1 MKLRNF
7 SPIVISLLVGA
18 ALGYC
23 LGPLSSPAPAP
34 APEPEQKS
42 ESEQAKQPDRG
53 DRGDRAANRALR
65 ARIKE
70 LEDMLAKQGIE
81 VEKMKE
87 EETTRRDRGPRNWD
101 FRADMERLKKEE
113 PERYA
118 QITNS
123 MAQFRRH
130 RLERAQ
136 SKIDFLSS
144 IDTSRMSPAMLK
156 VHSDLQD
163 MIARRE
169 EIESKMHSI
178 MDMTEEDR
186 HALFGE
192 MRETDERI
200 RELNRFERDN
210 LLVQTAEALGFQG
223 DDAAEIID
231 TVKSIYEATDS
242 GWGFGGPGGPGRRGG
257 RGGRGGPGGRG
268 GNR

>member
-1 MKLRNF
+1 MKIRNF
-7 SPIVISLLVGA
+7 SPVVISLLAGA
-18 ALGYC
+18 AIGFC
-23 LGPLSSPAPAP
+23 FAPSAGAP
-34 APEPEQKS
+34 KAAPEKTSPKMVKA
-42 ESEQAKQPDRG
+42 ESRPDE
-53 DRGDRAANRALR
+53 AAEKEMRVLR
-65 ARIKE
+65 SRIKE
-70 LEDMLAKQGIE
+70 LEDMLAKKGVE
-81 VEKMKE
+81 VEEMKE
-87 EETTRRDRGPRNWD
+87 ESSRRERRDRPRD

-156 VHSDLQD
+156 VHSELQD
-163 MIARRE
+163 MIEKRE
-169 EIESKMHSI
+169 AVEEKMRGF
-178 MDMTEEDR
+178 MDMTEEER
-186 HALFGE
+186 REAFQEIGE
-192 MRETDERI
+192 IDGRI
-200 RELNRFERDN
+200 RELNRAERDN

>member
-1 MKLRNF
+1 MKIRNF
-7 SPIVISLLVGA
+7 SPVVISLLAGA
-18 ALGYC
+18 AIGFC
-23 LGPLSSPAPAP
+23 FAPSAGAP
-34 APEPEQKS
+34 KTAPEKTSPKMVKA
-42 ESEQAKQPDRG
+42 ESRPDE
-53 DRGDRAANRALR
+53 AAEKEMRVLR
-65 ARIKE
+65 SRIKE
-70 LEDMLAKQGIE
+70 LEDMLAKQGVE
-81 VEKMKE
+81 VEEMKE
-87 EETTRRDRGPRNWD
+87 ESSRRERRDRPRD
-101 FRADMERLKKEE
+101 FRADMERIRKEE

-163 MIARRE
+163 MIEKRE
-169 EIESKMHSI
+169 AVEEKMRGF
-178 MDMTEEDR
+178 MDMTEEER
-186 HALFGE
+186 REAFQEIGE
-192 MRETDERI
+192 IDGRI
-200 RELNRFERDN
+200 RELNRAERDN
-210 LLVQTAEALGFQG
+210 LLAQTAEALGFQG

>member
-65 ARIKE
+65 
-70 LEDMLAKQGIE
+70 
-81 VEKMKE
+81 
-87 EETTRRDRGPRNWD
+87 PRNWD

-242 GWGFGGPGGPGRRGG
+242 GWGWGGPGGPGRRGG

>member
-1 MKLRNF
+1 MKIRNF
-7 SPIVISLLVGA
+7 SPVVISLLAGA
-18 ALGYC
+18 AIGFC
-23 LGPLSSPAPAP
+23 FAPSAGAP
-34 APEPEQKS
+34 KAAPEKTSPKTVKA
-42 ESEQAKQPDRG
+42 ESRPDE
-53 DRGDRAANRALR
+53 AAEKEMRVLR
-65 ARIKE
+65 SRIKE
-70 LEDMLAKQGIE
+70 LEDMLAKQGVE
-81 VEKMKE
+81 VEEMKE
-87 EETTRRDRGPRNWD
+87 ESSRRERRDRPRD

-163 MIARRE
+163 MIEKRE
-169 EIESKMHSI
+169 AVEEKMRGF
-178 MDMTEEDR
+178 MDMTEEER
-186 HALFGE
+186 REAFQEIGE
-192 MRETDERI
+192 IDGKI
-200 RELNRFERDN
+200 RELSRAERDN

-242 GWGFGGPGGPGRRGG
+242 GWGWGGPGGGGRRGG

>member
-23 LGPLSSPAPAP
+23 LGPASSPAP
-34 APEPEQKS
+34 APEPEQKA

-113 PERYA
+113 LRS
-118 QITNS
+118 TF
-123 MAQFRRH
+123 FRRSTRRAC
-130 RLERAQ
+130 RLRC
-136 SKIDFLSS
+136 
-144 IDTSRMSPAMLK
+144 SR
-156 VHSDLQD
+156 
-163 MIARRE
+163 
-169 EIESKMHSI
+169 
-178 MDMTEEDR
+178 
-186 HALFGE
+186 F
-192 MRETDERI
+192 I
-200 RELNRFERDN
+200 RTFR
-210 LLVQTAEALGFQG
+210 T
-223 DDAAEIID
+223 
-231 TVKSIYEATDS
+231 
-242 GWGFGGPGGPGRRGG
+242 
-257 RGGRGGPGGRG
+257 
-268 GNR
+268 

>member
-1 MKLRNF
+1 MKIRNF
-7 SPIVISLLVGA
+7 SPVVISLLAGA
-18 ALGYC
+18 AIGFC
-23 LGPLSSPAPAP
+23 FAPSAGAP
-34 APEPEQKS
+34 KAAPEKTSPKMVKA
-42 ESEQAKQPDRG
+42 ESRPDE
-53 DRGDRAANRALR
+53 AAEKEIRVLR
-65 ARIKE
+65 SRIKE
-70 LEDMLAKQGIE
+70 LEDRLAKQGVE
-81 VEKMKE
+81 VEEMKE
-87 EETTRRDRGPRNWD
+87 ESSRRERRDRPRD

-118 QITNS
+118 QITNN

-163 MIARRE
+163 MIEKRE
-169 EIESKMHSI
+169 AVEEKMRGF
-178 MDMTEEDR
+178 MDMTEEER
-186 HALFGE
+186 REAFQEIGE
-192 MRETDERI
+192 IDGRL
-200 RELNRFERDN
+200 RELNRAERDN

>member
-1 MKLRNF
+1 MKIRNF
-7 SPIVISLLVGA
+7 SPVVISLLAGA
-18 ALGYC
+18 AIGFC
-23 LGPLSSPAPAP
+23 FARSAGAPKA
-34 APEPEQKS
+34 APEKTSPKTVKA
-42 ESEQAKQPDRG
+42 ESRPDE
-53 DRGDRAANRALR
+53 AAEKEMRVLR
-65 ARIKE
+65 SRIKE
-70 LEDMLAKQGIE
+70 LEDMLAKQGVE
-81 VEKMKE
+81 VEEMKE
-87 EETTRRDRGPRNWD
+87 ESSRRERRDRPRD

-163 MIARRE
+163 MIEKRE
-169 EIESKMHSI
+169 AVEEKMRGF
-178 MDMTEEDR
+178 MDMTEEER
-186 HALFGE
+186 REAFQEIGE
-192 MRETDERI
+192 IDGRI
-200 RELNRFERDN
+200 RELNRAERDN

>member
-1 MKLRNF
+1 MKIRNF
-7 SPIVISLLVGA
+7 SPVVISLLAGA
-18 ALGYC
+18 AIGFC
-23 LGPLSSPAPAP
+23 FAPSAGAP
-34 APEPEQKS
+34 KAAPEKTSPKMVKA
-42 ESEQAKQPDRG
+42 ESRPDE
-53 DRGDRAANRALR
+53 AAEKEMRVLR
-65 ARIKE
+65 SRIKE
-70 LEDMLAKQGIE
+70 LEDMLAKQGVE
-81 VEKMKE
+81 VEEMKE
-87 EETTRRDRGPRNWD
+87 ESSRRERRDRPRD

-163 MIARRE
+163 MIEKRE
-169 EIESKMHSI
+169 AVEEKMRGF
-178 MDMTEEDR
+178 MDMTEEER
-186 HALFGE
+186 REAFQEIGE
-192 MRETDERI
+192 IDGKI
-200 RELNRFERDN
+200 RELSRAERDN

-242 GWGFGGPGGPGRRGG
+242 GWGWGGPGGGGRRGG

>member
-1 MKLRNF
+1 MKIRNF
-7 SPIVISLLVGA
+7 SPVVISLLAGA
-18 ALGYC
+18 AIGFC
-23 LGPLSSPAPAP
+23 FAPSAGAP
-34 APEPEQKS
+34 KAAPEKTSPKKVKA
-42 ESEQAKQPDRG
+42 ESRPDE
-53 DRGDRAANRALR
+53 AAEKEMRVLR
-65 ARIKE
+65 SRIKE
-70 LEDMLAKQGIE
+70 LEDMLAKQGVE
-81 VEKMKE
+81 VEEMKE
-87 EETTRRDRGPRNWD
+87 ESSRRERRDRPRD
-101 FRADMERLKKEE
+101 FRADMERLRKEE

-163 MIARRE
+163 MIEKRE
-169 EIESKMHSI
+169 AVEEKMRGF
-178 MDMTEEDR
+178 MDMTEEER
-186 HALFGE
+186 REAFQEIGE
-192 MRETDERI
+192 IDGRI
-200 RELNRFERDN
+200 RELNRAERDN

>member
-23 LGPLSSPAPAP
+23 LGPASSPAP

-53 DRGDRAANRALR
+53 DHGDRAANRALR

-87 EETTRRDRGPRNWD
+87 EETTRRDRG
-101 FRADMERLKKEE
+101 MERLKKEE

-163 MIARRE
+163 MIEKRE
-169 EIESKMHSI
+169 AVEEKMRGF
-178 MDMTEEDR
+178 MDMTEEER
-186 HALFGE
+186 REAFQEIGE
-192 MRETDERI
+192 IDGKI
-200 RELNRFERDN
+200 RELSRAERDN

-242 GWGFGGPGGPGRRGG
+242 GWGWGGPGGGGRRGG

>member
-7 SPIVISLLVGA
+7 SPVVISLLVGA

-23 LGPLSSPAPAP
+23 LGPQSAPAP
-34 APEPEQKS
+34 APEPEQKA
-42 ESEQAKQPDRG
+42 ESEQATQPDQR

-87 EETTRRDRGPRNWD
+87 EETERRERQDRPRGD
-101 FRADMERLKKEE
+101 FRAEMERLKTED
-113 PERYA
+113 PARYT
-118 QITNS
+118 QITNG
-123 MAQFRRH
+123 MAQFRQR

-144 IDTSRMSPAMLK
+144 VDTSKMSPGARK
-156 VHSDLQD
+156 THEDLQD

-169 EIESKMHSI
+169 EIESKMH

-200 RELNRFERDN
+200 RELNRLEREN
-210 LLVQTAEALGFQG
+210 LLVQTAETLGFNG
-223 DDAAEIID
+223 DEAKEIAE
-231 TVKSIYEATDS
+231 TVKGIYEATDS
-242 GWGFGGPGGPGRRGG
+242 GFGFGPPRGPGGRGG
-257 RGGRGGPGGRG
+257 RGGRGG
-268 GNR
+268 NR

>member
-23 LGPLSSPAPAP
+23 LGPASSPSP
-34 APEPEQKS
+34 APEPEQKVGT
-42 ESEQAKQPDRG
+42 EQAKQPDRG
-53 DRGDRAANRALR
+53 DHGDRAANRALR

-101 FRADMERLKKEE
+101 FRADMER
-113 PERYA
+113 
-118 QITNS
+118 
-123 MAQFRRH
+123 

-163 MIARRE
+163 MIEKRE
-169 EIESKMHSI
+169 AVEEKMRGF
-178 MDMTEEDR
+178 MDMTDEER
-186 HALFGE
+186 REAFQEIGE
-192 MRETDERI
+192 IDGKI
-200 RELNRFERDN
+200 RELSRAERDN

-223 DDAAEIID
+223 DDAAEIMD
-231 TVKSIYEATDS
+231 TIKSIYEATDS
-242 GWGFGGPGGPGRRGG
+242 GWGWGGPGGGGRRGG

>member
-1 MKLRNF
+1 MKIRNF
-7 SPIVISLLVGA
+7 SPVVISLLAGA
-18 ALGYC
+18 AIGFC
-23 LGPLSSPAPAP
+23 FAPSAGAPKAAQEKTSPKTVKA
-34 APEPEQKS
+34 
-42 ESEQAKQPDRG
+42 ESRPDE
-53 DRGDRAANRALR
+53 AAEKEMRVLR
-65 ARIKE
+65 SRIKE
-70 LEDMLAKQGIE
+70 LEDMLAKQGVE
-81 VEKMKE
+81 VEEMKE
-87 EETTRRDRGPRNWD
+87 ESSRRERRDRPRD

-163 MIARRE
+163 MIEKRE
-169 EIESKMHSI
+169 AVEEKMRGF
-178 MDMTEEDR
+178 MDMTEEER
-186 HALFGE
+186 REAFQEIGE
-192 MRETDERI
+192 IDGRI
-200 RELNRFERDN
+200 RELNRAERDN